1 METVY
6 DWLTLALFAA
16 LIVLFVQRS
25 MDHRANVSP
34 VHYLVAGAGC
44 ALANYLGNEE
54 MHLAGLLT
62 LAAVI
67 VYSQLTLDPLRFRSR
82 SRPD

>member
-1 METVY
+1 MQTVY

-25 MDHRANVSP
+25 MNRGMTVSP
-34 VHYLVAGAGC
+34 LHYLIAGAGC
-44 ALANYLGNEE
+44 ALVNYLGNEG

-62 LAAVI
+62 LAGVI
-67 VYSQLTLDPLRFRSR
+67 AYSQLTLDPLSLRSG
-82 SRPD
+82 PD